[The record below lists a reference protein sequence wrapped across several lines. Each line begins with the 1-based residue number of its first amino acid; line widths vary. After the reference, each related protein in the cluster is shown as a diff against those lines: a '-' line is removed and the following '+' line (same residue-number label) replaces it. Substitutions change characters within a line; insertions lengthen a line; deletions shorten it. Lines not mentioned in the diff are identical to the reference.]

1 MDVAG
6 EELGVVLDT
15 EDNGVAARWTLLVSG
30 SSTRGWSAS
39 SCRSSMSCA
48 AARPLEE

>member
-15 EDNGVAARWTLLVSG
+15 EDSGVAARWISLVSG
-30 SSTRGWSAS
+30 VQY
-39 SCRSSMSCA
+39 
-48 AARPLEE
+48 